1 MGAKTGNERR
11 LMKTRKF
18 WAVLAV
24 LVLAFALAG
33 CSDGTGIDDEQ
44 GIGSEDALA
53 SGLDEGSDGGG
64 RDGESRLEEGGPDD
78 SGEVRI
84 GGFTV
89 QGPDD
94 EEISIPE
101 AELDA
106 EDVEEYAG
114 LVGPTLDES
123 TQDFSSLVDTEAGL
137 QGETTNL
144 SLSAESVEEALET
157 NQGALEELQNLDM
170 AGGVGDIHDGL
181 VDSRQRAVSAY
192 NDINQAFVNDESSDE
207 VAEAVEENL
216 PEIEYANAETRAI
229 LQELERAGSGQE
241 R

>member
-1 MGAKTGNERR
+1 MKT
-11 LMKTRKF
+11 TRKF

-33 CSDGTGIDDEQ
+33 CSDGTGLDDEQ

-53 SGLDEGSDGGG
+53 SGFDEGRDDGG
-64 RDGESRLEEGGPDD
+64 RDDGSRLEEGGSDD
-78 SGEVRI
+78 RGEVRI

-106 EDVEEYAG
+106 EDVEEYTG
-114 LVGPTLDES
+114 FVGPTLDES
-123 TQDFSSLVDTEAGL
+123 TRDFSSLVDTEAGL

-192 NDINQAFVNDESSDE
+192 NDINQAFINDESSDE